1 METAAKKG
9 HLALERLER
18 PGDLNHRV
26 RESFIGPGSQY
37 AYNAARMYA
46 VNAGFLLEKNKSDD
60 AAKYASVDAD
70 RAMACLNEAVVLGF
84 MDADRIKNDPDL
96 IVLRGREDFQKLI
109 AELEK
114 KTGDGETAIEDR

>member
-1 METAAKKG
+1 MESTAKKD
-9 HLALERLER
+9 HLALEHSER
-18 PGDLNHRV
+18 PGGLNHQG

-46 VNAGFLLEKNKSDD
+46 VNAAFLLEKTWSDD

-84 MDADRIKNDPDL
+84 MDTDRMKTDRDL
-96 IVLRGREDFQKLI
+96 DVLRGREDFKKLI
-109 AELEK
+109 AALEK
-114 KTGDGETAIEDR
+114 KTGDGETAIKDP